1 MGKSTSTPRPQQR
14 YKDSHGAIVT
24 VEHVEHNRV
33 TFYRSGYQFP
43 CTQPVERF
51 IKEFSEVKQ

>member
-43 CTQPVERF
+43 CAQPVERF

>member
-33 TFYRSGYQFP
+33 TFYRRISI
-43 CTQPVERF
+43 PVRTAD
-51 IKEFSEVKQ
+51 